1 MAGFTSLDSEITLHM
16 MNMLSMEFCNLLQSH
31 TSMVNLRYK
40 TWSCWKL
47 DSMKGKGS
55 LAMSA
60 VHREYYYECCH
71 YIQND
76 VAVQVSNGM

>member
-1 MAGFTSLDSEITLHM
+1 
-16 MNMLSMEFCNLLQSH
+16 
-31 TSMVNLRYK
+31 MVNLRYK
-40 TWSCWKL
+40 MWSFWKL